1 MFVRVRAAVAALGT
15 SRSPVATLN
24 TVALIVAALGL
35 LGLGYAVYEMMTHA
49 GPDAALKTAGG
60 LAVYVIVCLALVR
73 LSW

>member
-1 MFVRVRAAVAALGT
+1 LAAIEGEIDMQGMASL
-15 SRSPVATLN
+15 
-24 TVALIVAALGL
+24 TVALIVATLGL
-35 LGLGYAVYEMMTHA
+35 FGLGYGVFEMMTHA